1 MPSGSTD
8 FLPKAAEAAHLTAA
22 LRRAGVLGQES
33 VRDVT
38 IESARVLL
46 VSRITRLCLSY
57 DGAAPDAPRS
67 GPAMEAFLQDVARR
81 YAQFV
86 ERFGDHLPP
95 ERRALF
101 EPLRAVPWFFVVS
114 VLNACGRTIRTDLGP
129 APGDGLPQMRLP
141 CGAELR
147 TERLGRL
154 TDQKSATE
162 HPPPLARSRSQNTV
176 AWETPSNP
184 PVRTRQKTWPPRSI
198 LLMAGWW
205 PPSRAGHRRTMR
217 SHSARAACHALP
229 PSRRQPA
236 VRRP

>member
-101 EPLRAVPWFFVVS
+101 ELLRVS
-114 VLNACGRTIRTDLGP
+114 GAPQRRGWLVSASLIRVTVGW
-129 APGDGLPQMRLP
+129 PG
-141 CGAELR
+141 
-147 TERLGRL
+147 
-154 TDQKSATE
+154 S
-162 HPPPLARSRSQNTV
+162 
-176 AWETPSNP
+176 W
-184 PVRTRQKTWPPRSI
+184 
-198 LLMAGWW
+198 
-205 PPSRAGHRRTMR
+205 
-217 SHSARAACHALP
+217 
-229 PSRRQPA
+229 
-236 VRRP
+236 